1 MLLIILILITLS
13 LIIVFIKFKSTCPTT
28 SPPSLP
34 PSSSTILQTT
44 KKKKVKKPL
53 PIPRFIKNNVAITKL
68 VRSRGLGRNAQ
79 HASLYNDLIY
89 IRFLQRNK
97 KGNTIIVLNKRFSV
111 IDEFCKVPGTCI
123 QVVGNYLYV
132 GVPHNIYRYDIDS
145 ATGLVSNKDSPSLI
159 LRGVH
164 SNRVSDSPIFVIDKG
179 IMYVHIPSQTN
190 SCQIIHL
197 DRKKDSPGE
206 MPCNRFKFTSNVWL
220 FQADKVNQTLDMG
233 QLYATGI
240 RKMKSLVIYNNQLY
254 GIIQGRDSLFELYP
268 KFYTKEQGDKL
279 ASDELVFIQRNS
291 SFGFPYCYWD
301 SSISKRVLAPEYKG
315 DGKEVAGCNSLT
327 DKPIKTFDNHN
338 GPNDLLIDGGV
349 LYIAWNGKP
358 YPLKCTA
365 ETCSNLSVTY
375 HVLNKDDEEMEIIDN
390 GILVQF
396 DKRHLTKPSGLAK
409 LPDGSILIVDSMTGK
424 LWKSVL
430 KK

>member
-13 LIIVFIKFKSTCPTT
+13 FIIFYIKIKSTCPIINS
-28 SPPSLP
+28 SPSINSTLP
-34 PSSSTILQTT
+34 KEKIPKQ
-44 KKKKVKKPL
+44 
-53 PIPRFIKNNVAITKL
+53 PIPKIIENDVATTRL
-68 VRSRGLGRNAQ
+68 VRSKGLGKNAQ
-79 HASLYNDLIY
+79 HIALYNDLIY
-89 IRFLQRNK
+89 IRFLHRNK
-97 KGNTIIVLNKRFSV
+97 KGNTIIVLNKYFKV

-123 QVVGNYLYV
+123 QVVDNYLYV
-132 GVPHNIYRYDIDS
+132 GVPHNIYRYDIDES
-145 ATGLVSNKDSPSLI
+145 TGLVNNKDSPSLI

-197 DRKKDSPGE
+197 DRKRDAPGE

-220 FQADKVNQTLDMG
+220 FEANKVNQTLDMG

-268 KFYTKEQGDKL
+268 QFYTKEQGDKL
-279 ASDELVFIQRNS
+279 ASDELVFIQHNS

-301 SSISKRVLAPEYKG
+301 STISKRVLAPEYKG
-315 DGKEVAGCNSLT
+315 DGKELAGCNSLT

-338 GPNDLLIDGGV
+338 GPNDLLIDGNV

-365 ETCSNLSVTY
+365 DTCSNLSVTY
-375 HVLNKDDEEMEIIDN
+375 YVLNKNDEEMEIMDS
-390 GILVQF
+390 GILVEF
-396 DKRHLTKPSGLAK
+396 DKRHLTRPSGLAK
-409 LPDGSILIVDSMTGK
+409 LPDGSILIVDSMNGK